1 MDTETIIAAL
11 EAERDRL
18 DHAIAALRGGGA
30 RAVRY
35 AKVAGNGRRGKRRFS
50 PATRRKLAE
59 LARKRW
65 AKRKAAGKNSL

>member
-18 DHAIAALRGGGA
+18 DDAIAALRGGA
-30 RAVRY
+30 RAARY
-35 AKVAGNGRRGKRRFS
+35 AKVAGRDNRRGKRRFS

>member
-18 DHAIAALRGGGA
+18 VDAIAALRGGA
-30 RAVRY
+30 RAARY
-35 AKVAGNGRRGKRRFS
+35 VKVAGRDRRGKRRFS